1 MTPSFQSTLVAQE
14 YLTLASP
21 ESVYTWLLSN
31 AGEPTN
37 IYDSPFSNE
46 LLSALLA
53 RNDGLVNLG
62 VASVATDP
70 EILKELW
77 KSNNLA
83 IRTAIAGN
91 IYRDR
96 GFLAIWP
103 YKWTE
108 PEELTA
114 ALEDANPEFVR
125 AWCTNPG
132 LARDT
137 LTAALSKTG
146 IYEHLSEGKWM
157 AVVYWAL
164 QNSNLQ
170 TPRKWERF
178 SIDGYGEYQEGRPFT
193 AAWSLLITLPN
204 RREYA
209 SLICDQFA
217 KIGEFAAPYETLLE
231 GGVTNPIEDREKWQ
245 KQHREGE
252 LLFLKH
258 VLHKWSADASGD
270 PKAREG
276 FDLRRS
282 SDVTCTVGSPRNL
295 FVCQEFGTFS

>member
-1 MTPSFQSTLVAQE
+1 MAPSFQSTLVAQE

-31 AGEPTN
+31 AGEPSP
-37 IYDSPFSNE
+37 IYNSQFSNE
-46 LLSALLA
+46 LLNVLLA

-70 EILKELW
+70 KILNELW

-83 IRTAIAGN
+83 IRTAIAAN

-96 GFLAIWP
+96 GFLGIWP

-114 ALEDANPEFVR
+114 ALEDGNPEFVR
-125 AWCTNPG
+125 AWCTNPA

-146 IYEHLSEGKWM
+146 IYEHLSDSTWM
-157 AVVYWAL
+157 AVIYWAL
-164 QNSNLQ
+164 QNPNLQ
-170 TPRKWERF
+170 RPREWNRF
-178 SIDGYGEYQEGRPFT
+178 AIDGYAEIQEGRAFT

-204 RREYA
+204 TREYA
-209 SLICDQFA
+209 SLICYQFA
-217 KIGEFAAPYETLLE
+217 EIGEFAAPYETLLKGE
-231 GGVTNPIEDREKWQ
+231 VTNPIEEEDN
-245 KQHREGE
+245 GE
-252 LLFLKH
+252 E
-258 VLHKWSADASGD
+258 D
-270 PKAREG
+270 EY
-276 FDLRRS
+276 
-282 SDVTCTVGSPRNL
+282 
-295 FVCQEFGTFS
+295 

>member
-1 MTPSFQSTLVAQE
+1 MIPSFQFTLVAQE

-31 AGEPTN
+31 AGEPSN
-37 IYDSPFSNE
+37 VYHSPFANE

-62 VASVATDP
+62 VASVATEP

-77 KSNNLA
+77 KSNNRA
-83 IRTAIAGN
+83 IRTAIAAN

-114 ALEDANPEFVR
+114 ALENENPEFVR
-125 AWCTNPG
+125 AWCTNPA

-146 IYEHLSEGKWM
+146 IYQPLSEGKWM
-157 AVVYWAL
+157 AVIYWAL
-164 QNSNLQ
+164 QNPNLQ
-170 TPRKWERF
+170 TPREWKRF
-178 SIDGYGEYQEGRPFT
+178 SIDGYGEYQEGRSFT

-204 RREYA
+204 TSEYA
-209 SLICDQFA
+209 SLICDQFG
-217 KIGEFAAPYETLLE
+217 KIGEFAAPYETLLKE
-231 GGVTNPIEDREKWQ
+231 QATNPVEDREKWQ
-245 KQHREGE
+245 KQHRQGE

-258 VLHKWSADASGD
+258 VLHKWSAEASDD
-270 PKAREG
+270 PKARDDNGEEEAYPA
-276 FDLRRS
+276 
-282 SDVTCTVGSPRNL
+282 VPGSPI
-295 FVCQEFGTFS
+295 